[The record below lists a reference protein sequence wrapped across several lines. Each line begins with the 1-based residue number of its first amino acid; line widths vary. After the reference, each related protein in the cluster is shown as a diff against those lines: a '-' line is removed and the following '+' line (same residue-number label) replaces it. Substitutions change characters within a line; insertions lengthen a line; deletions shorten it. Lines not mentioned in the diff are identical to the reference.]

1 MTLSETCEIK
11 PGYVISRIIRGG
23 WQLAGGHG
31 TVERDGVTRDLAAFY
46 DAGVTTFD
54 CADIYT
60 GVEEM
65 IGDFR
70 AAILQSRGPHALD
83 RLKVHTKFVPDI
95 DLLPTITAQ
104 DVRRIINRSLR
115 RLRMERLD
123 LVQFHWWDYTQPRCI
138 DTALHLR
145 DLQAEGKIDL
155 ISGTNFD
162 AGHVQQIADAGVT
175 FATLQVQYSLL
186 DHRPAGRLTETC
198 RQLGT
203 RLLCYGTLAGGFLS
217 ESWLGKAEP
226 TGVLTNRSR
235 VKYKLIIDEFGGWD
249 LFQSLL
255 ETLRRVADRHGA
267 SIANV
272 ASRYVLELPLVAG
285 VIVGASHARHLEDTV
300 RLGTLKLAAR
310 DREAIEVILAQRRG
324 PGGDVYALE
333 RDRAGPHGAI
343 MKYNLGDAPVSDHPA
358 ES

>member
-11 PGYVISRIIRGG
+11 PGYVISRVIRGG

-31 TVERDGVTRDLAAFY
+31 AVDRAQVTPDLAAFY

-70 AAILQSRGPHALD
+70 AAILQSRGADALD

-95 DLLPTITAQ
+95 DLLPTITAL
-104 DVRRIINRSLR
+104 DVRRTIERSLR

-123 LVQFHWWDYTQPRCI
+123 LVQFHWWDYAEPRYV
-138 DTALHLR
+138 DAALHLR
-145 DLQAEGKIDL
+145 DLQAEGKINL
-155 ISGTNFD
+155 VSGTNFD
-162 AGHVQQIADAGVT
+162 ASHVQEIADAGVT
-175 FATLQVQYSLL
+175 FSTLQVQYSLL
-186 DHRPAGRLTETC
+186 DHRPAGRLTDTC

-203 RLLCYGTLAGGFLS
+203 RFLCYGTLAGGFLS
-217 ESWLGKAEP
+217 ETWLGKAEP
-226 TGVLTNRSR
+226 TGVLSNRSR

-255 ETLRRVADRHGA
+255 ETLRQVAGRHGA

-272 ASRYVLELPLVAG
+272 ATRYVLELPLVAG
-285 VIVGASHARHLEDTV
+285 VIVGASHAGHLADTI
-300 RLGTLKLAAR
+300 RLGALKLSAR
-310 DREAIEVILAQRRG
+310 DRQDINAILAQRNG
-324 PGGDVYALE
+324 PHGEVYALE
-333 RDRAGPHGAI
+333 RDRNGPHGAI
-343 MKYNLGDAPVSDHPA
+343 MKYNLGDAPS
-358 ES
+358 

>member
-1 MTLSETCEIK
+1 MTLSETCEIA

-31 TVERDGVTRDLAAFY
+31 AVERDRVTQDLAAFY
-46 DAGVTTFD
+46 DAGITTFD

-70 AAILQSRGPHALD
+70 ATLLQRRGPHALD

-95 DLLPTITAQ
+95 DLLPAITAL
-104 DVRRIINRSLR
+104 DVRRIIDRSLQ

-123 LVQFHWWDYTQPRCI
+123 LVQFHWWDYAQPRYV

-145 DLQAEGKIDL
+145 ELQAEGKIHL
-155 ISGTNFD
+155 LSGTNFD
-162 AGHVQQIADAGVT
+162 AGHVQQFADAGVNFST
-175 FATLQVQYSLL
+175 MQVQYSLL
-186 DHRPAGRLTETC
+186 DHRPAGRLTDTC

-217 ESWLGKAEP
+217 ESWLGKPEP

-235 VKYKLIIDEFGGWD
+235 VKYKLIIDEFGGWE

-255 ETLRRVADRHGA
+255 ETLRQVAERHGA

-272 ASRYVLELPLVAG
+272 ASCYVLELPLVAG
-285 VIVGASHARHLEDTV
+285 VIVGASHAGHLEDTI
-300 RLGTLKLAAR
+300 RLGTLKLTAQ
-310 DREAIEVILAQRRG
+310 DRQAIGLILAQRHG
-324 PGGDVYALE
+324 PEGEVYALE
-333 RDRAGPHGAI
+333 RDRNGPHGAI
-343 MKYNLGDAPVSDHPA
+343 MKYNLGDAPASNHMTKA
-358 ES
+358 

>member
-11 PGYVISRIIRGG
+11 PGYVISRVIRGG

-31 TVERDGVTRDLAAFY
+31 EVERSSVTQDLAAFY

-70 AAILQSRGPHALD
+70 AAMLQSRGADALD

-95 DLLPTITAQ
+95 GLLPTITAR
-104 DVRRIINRSLR
+104 DVRRIIERSLQ

-123 LVQFHWWDYTQPRCI
+123 LVQFHWWDYAQPRYV

-145 DLQAEGKIDL
+145 DLQAEGKINL
-155 ISGTNFD
+155 VSGTNFD
-162 AGHVQQIADAGVT
+162 ASHVQEIADAGVT

-186 DHRPAGRLTETC
+186 DQRPAGRLTDTC
-198 RQLGT
+198 RRLGT
-203 RLLCYGTLAGGFLS
+203 RFLCYGTLAGGFLS
-217 ESWLGKAEP
+217 DTWLGKAEP
-226 TGVLTNRSR
+226 TDALTNRSR

-255 ETLRRVADRHGA
+255 ETLRQVAERHGA

-285 VIVGASHARHLEDTV
+285 VIVGASHAGHLEDTI
-300 RLGTLKLAAR
+300 RLGALKLSVQ
-310 DREAIEVILAQRRG
+310 DREAIDAILAQRNG
-324 PGGDVYALE
+324 PNGEVYGLE
-333 RDRAGPHGAI
+333 RDRSGPHGAI
-343 MKYNLGDAPVSDHPA
+343 MKYNLGDAPS
-358 ES
+358 

>member
-1 MTLSETCEIK
+1 MTLSETFEIK
-11 PGYVISRIIRGG
+11 PGYVISRLIRGG

-31 TVERDGVTRDLAAFY
+31 EVERSRVTQDLAAFY

-70 AAILQSRGPHALD
+70 AALLQSRGAHALD
-83 RLKVHTKFVPDI
+83 RLKIHTKFVPDI

-104 DVRRIINRSLR
+104 DVRRIIDRSLR

-123 LVQFHWWDYTQPRCI
+123 LVQFHWWDYAHPRYV

-162 AGHVQQIADAGVT
+162 ASHVQQIADAGVT
-175 FATLQVQYSLL
+175 FSTLQVQYSLL
-186 DHRPAGRLTETC
+186 DHRPAGPLTDTC

-226 TGVLTNRSR
+226 TGVLANRSR
-235 VKYKLIIDEFGGWD
+235 IKYKLIIDEFGGWD

-255 ETLRRVADRHGA
+255 ETLRQVAERHGA

-285 VIVGASHARHLEDTV
+285 VIVGASHAGHLEDTV
-300 RLGTLKLAAR
+300 RLGALTLDAQ
-310 DREAIEVILAQRRG
+310 DRGAIEAILAQRQG
-324 PGGDVYALE
+324 PQGEVYGLE
-333 RDRAGPHGAI
+333 RDRGGPHGAI
-343 MKYNLGDAPVSDHPA
+343 MKYNLGDAPSRIVSK

>member
-11 PGYVISRIIRGG
+11 PGYVISRVIRGG

-31 TVERDGVTRDLAAFY
+31 EVERSRVTEDLAAFY

-70 AAILQSRGPHALD
+70 AAMLHTRGPDALD

-95 DLLPTITAQ
+95 DLLPTITAL
-104 DVRRIINRSLR
+104 DVRRIIDRSLQ

-123 LVQFHWWDYTQPRCI
+123 LVQFHWWDYAQPRYV

-145 DLQAEGKIDL
+145 DLQTEGKINL

-162 AGHVQQIADAGVT
+162 ASHVQQVAEAGVT
-175 FATLQVQYSLL
+175 FSTLQVQYSLL

-203 RLLCYGTLAGGFLS
+203 RFLCYGTLAGGFLS
-217 ESWLGKAEP
+217 EAWLGKAEP
-226 TGVLTNRSR
+226 TGALTNRSR

-255 ETLRRVADRHGA
+255 ETLRKVAERHGA

-285 VIVGASHARHLEDTV
+285 VIVGASHAGHLEDTV
-300 RLGTLKLAAR
+300 RLGELMLDGQDR
-310 DREAIEVILAQRRG
+310 DAIEAILAESQGPDGEVYG
-324 PGGDVYALE
+324 LE
-333 RDRAGPHGAI
+333 RNRSGPHGAI
-343 MKYNLGDAPVSDHPA
+343 MKYNLGNHSPTDN
-358 ES
+358 